1 MNKALST
8 AEDGERIQPAVAVI
22 VLVFITIVFLD
33 GDADVVGHEA
43 NGEGVE
49 EGFEERET
57 AGDDAV
63 VGVDYGDEF
72 SVEGRSGWLGQ
83 DRQGGLW

>member
-1 MNKALST
+1 MLRSPLASIDDRPCPAGAISVPSVAVGIPVNKALSA
-8 AEDGERIQPAVAVI
+8 AEDGEWIQPAVAVI

-49 EGFEERET
+49 
-57 AGDDAV
+57 
-63 VGVDYGDEF
+63 
-72 SVEGRSGWLGQ
+72 
-83 DRQGGLW
+83 